1 MTVEIRNPEQDEVQ
15 AWFLACEA
23 SFADE
28 IHEEDVERDRKM
40 IPAERMLGAYDDGAV
55 VGTSADLPMLLRIPG
70 GELAAAG
77 VTMVGVMP
85 SHRRRGILTQ
95 LMRRELDDA
104 LGSGEP
110 LSILWASE
118 EPIYGRF
125 GYGVATFKAAISAD
139 RDRIAFRGEPESGA
153 RVRLI
158 DAEEAARVLPPIWD
172 RVQADRPGVFAR
184 SQEWWQEY
192 RLPDPEHRRRG
203 SGPRFIALLELDGS
217 PEAYA
222 LYRVKESW
230 DEGFAA
236 SRLQVIEAVGTTPL
250 AEREL
255 WRFLF
260 GIDLIARVDAYFLPV
275 DHPLLLAVTESRR
288 LRIRVSDGLWLR
300 LLDVE
305 RALEARSYG
314 AEGTL
319 SIELSDE
326 FLPDNAGTWTLEAG
340 PKGASVSRAG
350 DAELRLDVRDLAS
363 AYLGGFT
370 FSQLAGAGL
379 VEELA
384 PGAIDRADAL
394 FRTPRAPWCP
404 QVF

>member
-1 MTVEIRNPEQDEVQ
+1 MTVEIRVPEQDEHQ
-15 AWFLACEA
+15 AWFEACET
-23 SFADE
+23 SFSGE
-28 IHEEDVERDRKM
+28 IRDEDVERDRKM
-40 IPAERMLGAYDDGAV
+40 IPAERMFGAYDDGAI

-77 VTMVGVMP
+77 VTSVGVMP

-104 LGSGEP
+104 LGRGEP

-125 GYGVATFKAAISAD
+125 GYGVATLKAAINAD
-139 RDRIAFRGEPESGA
+139 RDRIAFRGEPESAG

-158 DAEEAARVLPPIWD
+158 DAEEASRVLPPIWD

-184 SQEWWQEY
+184 SLEWWQEY

-203 SGPRFIALLELDGS
+203 WGPRFIALLELDGS

-222 LYRVKESW
+222 FYRVKESW

-236 SRLQVIEAVGTTPL
+236 SRLQVMETVASTPL
-250 AEREL
+250 AEREI

-260 GIDLIARVDAYFLPV
+260 GIDLVARVESYLLPV
-275 DHPLLLAVTESRR
+275 DHPLMLAVTESRR
-288 LRIRVSDGLWLR
+288 LRMRVSDGLWLR
-300 LLDVE
+300 LLDLE
-305 RALEARSYG
+305 RALESRSYA
-314 AEGTL
+314 AEARL
-319 SIELSDE
+319 VFELSDE
-326 FLPDNAGTWTLEAG
+326 FVRDNAGTWTLEAG
-340 PKGASVSRAG
+340 PGGADVSRGG

-363 AYLGGFT
+363 AYLGGFA
-370 FSQLAGAGL
+370 FSQLAVAGL
-379 VEELA
+379 VEELT
-384 PGAIDRADAL
+384 PGAIDRADSL

>member
-1 MTVEIRNPEQDEVQ
+1 MTVEIRNPKQDEQQ
-15 AWFLACEA
+15 AWLRACEA

-28 IHEEDVERDRKM
+28 IHEEDFERDRRM
-40 IPAERMLGAYDDGAV
+40 IPVERMLGAYDDGAV

-70 GELAAAG
+70 GELAASG

-104 LGSGEP
+104 LGRGEP

-125 GYGVATFKAAISAD
+125 GYGVTTLKMAISAD
-139 RDRIAFRGEPESGA
+139 RDRIAFRSEPESGG

-158 DAEEAARVLPPIWD
+158 DAEEATRVLPPIWD
-172 RVQADRPGVFAR
+172 RLQADRPGVFAR
-184 SQEWWQEY
+184 SPEWWQEY

-203 SGPRFIALLELDGS
+203 SGPRYIAVLELDGN

-236 SRLQVIEAVGTTPL
+236 SLLQVIEAVGATAL

-260 GIDLIARVDAYFLPV
+260 GIDLVGRVESHFLPV

-288 LRIRVSDGLWLR
+288 LRVRVSDGLWLR
-300 LLDVE
+300 LLDVQ
-305 RALEARSYG
+305 RALESRSYA

-319 SIELSDE
+319 SLELNDG
-326 FLPDNAGTWTLEAG
+326 FLRDNAGTWTLEAG
-340 PKGASVSRAG
+340 PDGANVGRSG
-350 DAELRLDVRDLAS
+350 DAELRLDIRDLAS
-363 AYLGGFT
+363 AYLGGLT
-370 FSQLAGAGL
+370 FSQLAAAGL
-379 VEELA
+379 VEELT
-384 PGAIDRADAL
+384 PGAVDRADSL
-394 FRTPRAPWCP
+394 FRTTRAPWCP

>member
-1 MTVEIRNPEQDEVQ
+1 MTVEIRNPKEDERQ
-15 AWFLACEA
+15 AWLRACEA
-23 SFADE
+23 SFSDE
-28 IHEEDVERDRKM
+28 IHEEDVEHDRKM
-40 IPAERMLGAYDDGAV
+40 LPRERTFGAYDDGAI

-95 LMRRELDDA
+95 LMRRELDEA
-104 LGSGEP
+104 LSRGEP

-125 GYGVATFKAAISAD
+125 GYGVATLKAAISAD
-139 RDRIAFRGEPESGA
+139 RDRIAFRSEPESGV

-158 DAEEAARVLPPIWD
+158 EAEEAARACPPIWD

-184 SQEWWQEY
+184 SPEWWQEY

-203 SGPRFIALLELDGS
+203 AGPRFIALLELDGT

-222 LYRVKESW
+222 FYRVKESW

-236 SRLQVIEAVGTTPL
+236 SRLMVMEAVGATSL

-260 GIDLIARVDAYFLPV
+260 GIDLVAHVDSFFLPV
-275 DHPLLLAVTESRR
+275 DHPLPLAVTESRR
-288 LRIRVSDGLWLR
+288 LRVRVSDGMWLR

-305 RALEARSYG
+305 RALESRSYA

-319 SIELSDE
+319 ALELSDA

-340 PKGASVSRAG
+340 PDGANVSRG
-350 DAELRLDVRDLAS
+350 GGAELRLDVRDLAS
-363 AYLGGFT
+363 AYLGGVT
-370 FSQLAGAGL
+370 FNQLAVAGL
-379 VEELA
+379 VEELT
-384 PGAIDRADAL
+384 PGAIDRADSL